1 MEAEIQT
8 FFRHC
13 PACGHRF
20 EIHLIGKKLEAENVT
35 EAKLTPPIAS
45 VEGFAT
51 APDIYTADQPVGFKM
66 LEESI
71 QPTIID
77 ARDFDYTYKCG
88 HCGHVW
94 HELRPVETDLDL
106 PEGGEGEL
114 IGEDKDGPTEE
125 EAEEDEA
132 ADQT

>member
-20 EIHLIGKKLEAENVT
+20 EIHLIGKKLEDENVT
-35 EAKLTPPIAS
+35 KAKITPPTLS
-45 VEGFAT
+45 MGGLAT
-51 APDIYTADQPVGFKM
+51 APDIYASSQPGGFRV

-77 ARDFDYTYKCG
+77 AKDFDYTYKCG

-94 HELRPVETDLDL
+94 HELRPVEAELGL
-106 PEGGEGEL
+106 PKGGEDEL
-114 IGEDKDGPTEE
+114 VGEDTDGPTEE

-132 ADQT
+132 ADQA

>member
-1 MEAEIQT
+1 MEREIRT

-20 EIHLIGKKLEAENVT
+20 EIHLVGKKLEDENVT
-35 EAKLTPPIAS
+35 EAKLTPPTLSLGGLAI
-45 VEGFAT
+45 
-51 APDIYTADQPVGFKM
+51 APDTYTAGQPGGFKM

-77 ARDFDYTYKCG
+77 AEDFDYTYKCG

-94 HELRPVETDLDL
+94 HELRPVETELDL
-106 PEGGEGEL
+106 PNGGKDELVGENT
-114 IGEDKDGPTEE
+114 GGPTEE
-125 EAEEDEA
+125 ETEEDEA
-132 ADQT
+132 ADQA